1 MQSRKPRKKRKLG
14 SYPFVSVTFS
24 ITLALL
30 VIGLFGLLLIHTNRL
45 TTIIQENVEVQVFLK
60 KDIQPGERN
69 RIQRVLT
76 TKRYVPKEEDQSL
89 VRYISRDEAA
99 EQFIA
104 DTGEDFTELLGE
116 NPLRD
121 LFVLNVGQAYQS
133 VDSLALIEQELE
145 ALSGVY
151 EVTYVETLV
160 RSINQNLT
168 KIGVILVGFAA
179 ILLIVVVILIN
190 NTIKLA
196 LFSQRFLIRSMQLVG
211 ATGRFIKRP
220 FLSRAVLYGA
230 LAGLFTSGIL
240 YLLYQ
245 SALRKIEDLQQ
256 LQDER
261 SILIL
266 YGILV
271 LLGMIVAYLSTL
283 LAIRRYLKT
292 SLDELY

>member
-1 MQSRKPRKKRKLG
+1 MESRKPRKKRKLG
-14 SYPFVSVTFS
+14 SYPFMSVTFS

-30 VIGLFGLLLIHTNRL
+30 VIGLFGLLLVHTNRL

-60 KDIQPGERN
+60 KDIQSGERN
-69 RIQRVLT
+69 RIQRILT
-76 TKRYVPKEEDQSL
+76 SKRYVPQTDDQRL
-89 VRYISRDEAA
+89 VRFVSRDEAA
-99 EQFIA
+99 EQFIK
-104 DTGEDFTELLGE
+104 DTGEDFTQLLGE

-121 LFVLNVGQAYQS
+121 LFVLNVGQDYQS
-133 VDSLALIEQELE
+133 VDSLKVIEKELE
-145 ALSGVY
+145 ALTGVY
-151 EVTYVETLV
+151 EVSYVESLV

-168 KIGVILVGFAA
+168 KISVILLGFAL

-220 FLSRAVLYGA
+220 FLNRAVLYGA
-230 LAGLFTSGIL
+230 LAGLLTSGIL
-240 YLLYQ
+240 YGLYQ
-245 SALRKIEDLQQ
+245 SALNRMEDLKQ
-256 LQDER
+256 LQDEQ

-266 YGILV
+266 YGLLV
-271 LLGMIVAYLSTL
+271 LLGIIVAYLSTL

>member
-1 MQSRKPRKKRKLG
+1 MEPRKPRKKRKLG
-14 SYPFVSVTFS
+14 SYPFISVTFS

-30 VIGLFGLLLIHTNRL
+30 VIGLFGLLLVHTNRL
-45 TTIIQENVEVQVFLK
+45 TTIIQENVEVQVFLR

-76 TKRYVPKEEDQSL
+76 SKRYVPQNEDRTL
-89 VRYISRDEAA
+89 VRFVSRDEAA
-99 EQFIA
+99 EQFIK
-104 DTGEDFTELLGE
+104 DTGEDFTQLLGE

-121 LFVLNVGQAYQS
+121 LFVLNVGQEYQS
-133 VDSLALIEQELE
+133 VDSLKLIEREIE

-151 EVTYVETLV
+151 EVSYVESLV

-168 KIGVILVGFAA
+168 KISVFLLGFAV

-220 FLSRAVLYGA
+220 FLNRALLYGA
-230 LAGLFTSGIL
+230 FAGLFTSGIL
-240 YLLYQ
+240 YGLYQ
-245 SALRKIEDLQQ
+245 SALSKIEDLKQ
-256 LQDER
+256 LQDEQ
-261 SILIL
+261 SMLII
-266 YGILV
+266 YGVLV

-283 LAIRRYLKT
+283 LSVKRYLKT

>member
-1 MQSRKPRKKRKLG
+1 MESRKPRKKRKLG
-14 SYPFVSVTFS
+14 SYPFISVTFS
-24 ITLALL
+24 ITMALL
-30 VIGLFGLLLIHTNRL
+30 VIGLFGLLLVHTNRL

-76 TKRYVPKEEDQSL
+76 SKRYVPQNDEQTL
-89 VRYISRDEAA
+89 VRFVSREEAA
-99 EQFIA
+99 EQFIK
-104 DTGEDFTELLGE
+104 DTGEDFTQLLGE

-121 LFVLNVGQAYQS
+121 LFVLNVGQDYQS
-133 VDSLALIEQELE
+133 VDSLQLIEKELE

-151 EVTYVETLV
+151 EVSYVESLV

-168 KIGVILVGFAA
+168 QISMILLGFAV

-211 ATGRFIKRP
+211 ATGGFIKRP
-220 FLSRAVLYGA
+220 FLNRALLYGA
-230 LAGLFTSGIL
+230 LAGIFTSGLL
-240 YLLYQ
+240 YGLYQ
-245 SALRKIEDLQQ
+245 SALNRIEDLKQ
-256 LQDER
+256 LQDEN

-266 YGILV
+266 YGTLV

-283 LAIRRYLKT
+283 LAVKRYLKT

>member
-1 MQSRKPRKKRKLG
+1 MESRKPRKKRKLG

-30 VIGLFGLLLIHTNRL
+30 VIGLFGLLLVHTNRL
-45 TTIIQENVEVQVFLK
+45 TTLIQENVEVQVFLK

-76 TKRYVPKEEDQSL
+76 SKRYVPQSEDQSL
-89 VRYISRDEAA
+89 VRFVSRDEAA
-99 EQFIA
+99 EQFIK
-104 DTGEDFTELLGE
+104 DTGEDFTQLLGE

-121 LFVLNVGQAYQS
+121 LFVLNVGQNYQS
-133 VDSLALIEQELE
+133 IDSLKVIERELE
-145 ALSGVY
+145 SLTGVY
-151 EVTYVETLV
+151 EVSYVESLV

-168 KIGVILVGFAA
+168 KISVILLGFAV
-179 ILLIVVVILIN
+179 ILLLVVVILIN

-220 FLSRAVLYGA
+220 FLNRALLYGA

-240 YLLYQ
+240 YGLYQ
-245 SALRKIEDLQQ
+245 SALTKIEDLKQ
-256 LQDER
+256 LQDEQ

-266 YGILV
+266 YGVLV
-271 LLGMIVAYLSTL
+271 LMGMIVAYLSTL
-283 LAIRRYLKT
+283 LAVKRYLKT

>member
-1 MQSRKPRKKRKLG
+1 MEPRKPRKKRKLG
-14 SYPFVSVTFS
+14 SYPFISVTFS

-30 VIGLFGLLLIHTNRL
+30 VIGLFGLLLVHTNRL
-45 TTIIQENVEVQVFLK
+45 TTLIQENVEVQVFLN

-76 TKRYVPKEEDQSL
+76 SKRYVPQNEDQSL
-89 VRYISRDEAA
+89 VRFVSRDEAA
-99 EQFIA
+99 EQFIK
-104 DTGEDFTELLGE
+104 DTGEDFTQLLGE

-121 LFVLNVGQAYQS
+121 LFVLNVGQDYQS
-133 VDSLALIEQELE
+133 IDSLKVIEHELE
-145 ALSGVY
+145 SLSGVY
-151 EVTYVETLV
+151 EVSYVESLV

-168 KIGVILVGFAA
+168 KISVILLGFAV
-179 ILLIVVVILIN
+179 ILLLVVVILIN

-220 FLSRAVLYGA
+220 FLNRALLYGA
-230 LAGLFTSGIL
+230 LAGFFTSGIL
-240 YLLYQ
+240 YGLYQ
-245 SALRKIEDLQQ
+245 SALTKIEDLKQ
-256 LQDER
+256 LQDEQ

-266 YGILV
+266 YGVLV

-283 LAIRRYLKT
+283 LAVKRYLKT

>member
-1 MQSRKPRKKRKLG
+1 MESRKPRKKRKLG
-14 SYPFVSVTFS
+14 SYPFLSVTFS

-30 VIGLFGLLLIHTNRL
+30 VIGLFGLLLVHTNRL

-60 KDIQPGERN
+60 KDIQSGERN
-69 RIQRVLT
+69 RIQRILT
-76 TKRYVPKEEDQSL
+76 SKRYVPQNDDQTL
-89 VRYISRDEAA
+89 VRFVSRDEAA
-99 EQFIA
+99 EQFIK
-104 DTGEDFTELLGE
+104 DTGEDFTQLLGE

-121 LFVLNVGQAYQS
+121 LFVLNVGQDYQS
-133 VDSLALIEQELE
+133 VDSLKVIESELE
-145 ALSGVY
+145 ALTGVY
-151 EVTYVETLV
+151 EVSYVESLV

-168 KIGVILVGFAA
+168 KISLILIGFAL

-220 FLSRAVLYGA
+220 FLNRALLYGA
-230 LAGLFTSGIL
+230 LAGLLTSGIL
-240 YLLYQ
+240 YGLYQ
-245 SALRKIEDLQQ
+245 SALNRIEDLKK
-256 LQDER
+256 LQDEQR
-261 SILIL
+261 ILIL
-266 YGILV
+266 YGLLV

-283 LAIRRYLKT
+283 LAVRRYLKT

>member
-1 MQSRKPRKKRKLG
+1 MESRKPRKKRKLG
-14 SYPFVSVTFS
+14 SYPFMSVTFS

-30 VIGLFGLLLIHTNRL
+30 VIGLFGLLLVHTNRL

-60 KDIQPGERN
+60 KDIQSGERN
-69 RIQRVLT
+69 RIQRILT
-76 TKRYVPKEEDQSL
+76 SKRYVPQNDEQTL
-89 VRYISRDEAA
+89 VRFVSRDEAA
-99 EQFIA
+99 EQFIK
-104 DTGEDFTELLGE
+104 DTGEDFTQLLGE

-121 LFVLNVGQAYQS
+121 LFVLNVGQDYQS
-133 VDSLALIEQELE
+133 VDSLKVIERELE
-145 ALSGVY
+145 ALTGVY
-151 EVTYVETLV
+151 EVSYVESLV

-168 KIGVILVGFAA
+168 KISVILLGFAM

-230 LAGLFTSGIL
+230 LAGLLTSGIL
-240 YLLYQ
+240 YGLYQ
-245 SALRKIEDLQQ
+245 SALSRIEDLKQ
-256 LQDER
+256 LQDEQ

-266 YGILV
+266 YGLLV

-283 LAIRRYLKT
+283 LAVRRYLKT

>member
-1 MQSRKPRKKRKLG
+1 MESSKPRKKRKLG
-14 SYPFVSVTFS
+14 SYPFISVTFS

-30 VIGLFGLLLIHTNRL
+30 VIGLFGLLLVHTNRL
-45 TTIIQENVEVQVFLK
+45 TTIIQESVEVQVFLK

-76 TKRYVPKEEDQSL
+76 SKRYVPKNEEQTL
-89 VRYISRDEAA
+89 VRFISRDEAA
-99 EQFIA
+99 EQFIK

-121 LFVLNVGQAYQS
+121 LFVLNVGQDYQS
-133 VDSLALIEQELE
+133 VDSLSVIEQELE
-145 ALSGVY
+145 ALNGVY
-151 EVTYVETLV
+151 EVSYVETLV

-168 KIGVILVGFAA
+168 KISVILLGFAL

-220 FLSRAVLYGA
+220 FLNRALIYGA
-230 LAGLFTSGIL
+230 LAGICTSGIL
-240 YLLYQ
+240 YGLYQ
-245 SALRKIEDLQQ
+245 SALSKIEDLKQ
-256 LQDER
+256 LQDEQ

-283 LAIRRYLKT
+283 LAIKRYLKT